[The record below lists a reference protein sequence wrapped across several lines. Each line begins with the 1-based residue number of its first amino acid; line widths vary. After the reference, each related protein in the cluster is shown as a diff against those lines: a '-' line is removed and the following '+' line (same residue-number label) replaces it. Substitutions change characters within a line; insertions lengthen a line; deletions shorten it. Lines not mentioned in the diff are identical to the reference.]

1 MTRNH
6 VLLVDVFLSSP
17 VAPRPPAGLASRLLA
32 PRCYTTEI
40 DKAARTCLDLERP
53 AFEAMLAEMEADYNR
68 DHFDRQAPLDRLQ
81 ALSPG
86 EKQA

>member
-1 MTRNH
+1 MTTSAPHLRED
-6 VLLVDVFLSSP
+6 LLT
-17 VAPRPPAGLASRLLA
+17 PRF
-32 PRCYTTEI
+32 YTTEI
-40 DKAARTCLDLERP
+40 EKAARTDVEPQRP